1 MVPSLV
7 IFVCSSLIWQ
17 TVLDRYPRIVS
28 VRSGCSVI
36 YGFGSCSHRGGVM
49 TGRSAPGYHLY
60 RFPIAPSSLVCLTSP
75 LSIPRDAPRRQSL
88 PSQAIFDWF
97 RILNWWATD
106 EGDSLAVILGPSVCI
121 PIGERR
127 YFENDLVEVSPGIIS
142 ENPFVARV
150 SKSVSSKCVN

>member
-1 MVPSLV
+1 MVPSPV

-97 RILNWWATD
+97 RILNWRATD
-106 EGDSLAVILGPSVCI
+106 EGLTRRRPWPFCLYSNRRTKVLRERLGRGIAGNHLGESVRC
-121 PIGERR
+121 ET
-127 YFENDLVEVSPGIIS
+127 FQNQFSS
-142 ENPFVARV
+142 E
-150 SKSVSSKCVN
+150 CVN

>member
-1 MVPSLV
+1 MVPPL

-75 LSIPRDAPRRQSL
+75 LSIPRDVPRDDNRSRVRRSL
-88 PSQAIFDWF
+88 TDFGF
-97 RILNWWATD
+97 RIA
-106 EGDSLAVILGPSVCI
+106 GPPMKDSLAVVLGPSVCI

-127 YFENDLVEVSPGIIS
+127 YFGNDLVEVSPEIIS
-142 ENPFVARV
+142 ENPFVAE
-150 SKSVSSKCVN
+150 STEISF